1 MESSVCSAR
10 PAVARI
16 QNCAIRRS
24 SIGDQDAAVDE
35 QRRRVVRARRQPG
48 YRQEIEPERLG
59 REELGRR
66 QTIGAYAAQD
76 QDRTIAE
83 DWSGVE

>member
-1 MESSVCSAR
+1 M
-10 PAVARI
+10 
-16 QNCAIRRS
+16 
-24 SIGDQDAAVDE
+24 
-35 QRRRVVRARRQPG
+35 VRARRQPG